1 MAGELLRA
9 VYWFNPLVWIAC
21 TRLRQESE
29 HACDDAVLTSG
40 VDATDYATHLLDLAR
55 TLNAARRLNV
65 PAPAMARA
73 SSLEGRICAMLNDR
87 LDRRPLAAPIAGR
100 AS

>member
-1 MAGELLRA
+1 
-9 VYWFNPLVWIAC
+9 LVQPARLDRC

-29 HACDDAVLTSG
+29 HACDDAVLASG

-65 PAPAMARA
+65 PAPAMAR
-73 SSLEGRICAMLNDR
+73 R
-87 LDRRPLAAPIAGR
+87 R
-100 AS
+100 ASKGESAPC